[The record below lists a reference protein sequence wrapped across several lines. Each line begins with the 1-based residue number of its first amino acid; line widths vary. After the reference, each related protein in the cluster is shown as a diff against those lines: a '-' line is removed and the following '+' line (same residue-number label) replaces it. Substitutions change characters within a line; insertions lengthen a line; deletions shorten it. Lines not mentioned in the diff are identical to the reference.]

1 MEPDMA
7 SQVLSGASNPT
18 YSNNTGKNVRII
30 LNFLKN
36 ATSVNWAGV
45 SAVSSS
51 GPLPSEVMLA
61 PNQSFSAICGPYN
74 IVIVKEDGT

>member
-1 MEPDMA
+1 MA

>member
-1 MEPDMA
+1 MA

-30 LNFLKN
+30 LNFLSN
-36 ATSVNWAGV
+36 ATTVNWAGV

-61 PNQSFSAICGPYN
+61 PNQSFSATCGPYN
-74 IVIVKEDGT
+74 IVVVKEDGT